1 MGSRLKNCNWEEE
14 AKGRLCFFVR
24 TNVKPMAKT
33 RGRELMIKRIS
44 LITVLLFGIPGTA
57 NAYIDPSSGGLLIQ
71 ILLAGLAGVGVVARL
86 YWKSLK
92 DRFKRPFK
100 KNNDK

>member
-1 MGSRLKNCNWEEE
+1 
-14 AKGRLCFFVR
+14 
-24 TNVKPMAKT
+24 
-33 RGRELMIKRIS
+33 MIKRIS

-100 KNNDK
+100 KINDK

>member
-1 MGSRLKNCNWEEE
+1 LGSRQKIVIGKKKQGAGYAFLSGQIGEN
-14 AKGRLCFFVR
+14 AG
-24 TNVKPMAKT
+24 
-33 RGRELMIKRIS
+33 GGLMIKRIS
-44 LITVLLFGIPGTA
+44 LIAVLLFGMPGTA

-71 ILLAGLAGVGVVARL
+71 MLLAGLAGVAVVARL
-86 YWKSLK
+86 YWKRLK